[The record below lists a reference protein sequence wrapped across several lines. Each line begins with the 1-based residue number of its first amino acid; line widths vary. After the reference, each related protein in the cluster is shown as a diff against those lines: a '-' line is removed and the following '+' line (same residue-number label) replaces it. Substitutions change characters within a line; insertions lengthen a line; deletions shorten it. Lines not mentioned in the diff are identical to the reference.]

1 MGVRL
6 GTDKMISYCGIDCS
20 KCESYLAT
28 QTDSD
33 VERKKIAEQCRIDF
47 NVNLKPEEINCNG
60 CKSDDAK
67 CSFAETLCEIRKC
80 NMEKS
85 QPYCSVCSEYKCEK
99 LENIIASAPA
109 IGEAL
114 EALCRDLNNQ
124 GGVGNACRFIAR

>member
-1 MGVRL
+1 M

-28 QTDSD
+28 QNDSD
-33 VERKKIAEQCRIDF
+33 MERKKIAEQCRIEFHVD
-47 NVNLKPEEINCNG
+47 LKPEEINCNG
-60 CKSDDAK
+60 CKSDGVK
-67 CSFAETLCEIRKC
+67 CAFAETLCEIRKC

-85 QPYCSVCSEYKCEK
+85 QPYCAVCSEYKCEK

-114 EALCRDLNNQ
+114 EALY
-124 GGVGNACRFIAR
+124 